1 MPSLDLG
8 ASRIAALINLSSGS
22 CGADCEKRLR
32 AVLAEASLAPADV
45 ACVEG
50 RDVDG
55 ALRRI
60 AQARPDVLIVLGG
73 DGTIRAAAERCGK
86 AGIALV
92 PLPGGTMNMLP
103 KAIYG
108 ARDWPQALADTLAA
122 PVLKPVGGGEVDGK
136 RFFCAGIFG
145 SPALWAEVREA
156 ARANRALDMIR
167 KARDAFRRRFSRKV
181 GYRFGPG
188 PDLTGEAETV
198 AVLCPLISAS
208 LPSQARTLEAAAL
221 DLQSSIDAFRLAVN
235 ALFADWR
242 RDETVTAAPATTVE
256 LSSRTKI
263 PAILDGEL
271 VTLPRRVQVRYVER
285 CFDAL
290 APG

>member
-22 CGADCEKRLR
+22 CGADCEERLR
-32 AVLAEASLAPADV
+32 AVLAEAGLAPADV
-45 ACVEG
+45 TCVEG
-50 RDVDG
+50 REVDG

-60 AQARPDVLIVLGG
+60 ADSKPDVLVVLGG

-86 AGIALV
+86 AGIALI

-108 ARDWPQALADTLAA
+108 ARDWRQALADTLAA
-122 PVLKPVGGGEVDGK
+122 PVLKPVGGGEVGGN

-181 GYRFGPG
+181 GYRFGPE
-188 PDLTGEAETV
+188 LAGEAETV

-208 LPSQARTLEAAAL
+208 LPSQARALEAAAL

-242 RDETVTAAPATTVE
+242 QDEKVTAAPTTTVE

-271 VTLPRRVQVRYVER
+271 VTLPRRVRVRYVER

-290 APG
+290 APE